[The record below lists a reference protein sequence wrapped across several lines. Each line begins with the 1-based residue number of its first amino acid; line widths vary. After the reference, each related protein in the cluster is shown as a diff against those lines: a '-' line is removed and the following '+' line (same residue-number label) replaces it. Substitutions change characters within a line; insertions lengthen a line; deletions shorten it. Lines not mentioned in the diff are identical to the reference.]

1 MRAGLR
7 RKPLPQ
13 QMLAIVSLLVLPL
26 LHSPAFPKSQQSS
39 DEARAQARVFLKQ
52 GVQDFKTGQFDQAI
66 ENFKRAKELDP
77 SLVNASL
84 YLATA
89 YANQYI
95 PGAPSKENTQ
105 LGQQAIEEFRAVLSR
120 DPTNLSAIDGIG
132 SILYTMAGVP
142 FDSEMMNDSKAYH
155 QKHIDIRPKDVEPY
169 YWIGLIDWSLVYRA
183 NRELRQ
189 NWMQKKSVTL
199 ATNDALPEV
208 VREEFQNQF
217 ESIVDDGIEHIK
229 QAIVLQPDYDDA
241 MAYLNLLY
249 RMKAEMEPTVG
260 LRDADLREADELVD
274 RVKEIKKKKL
284 ESSEFRL
291 R

>member
-1 MRAGLR
+1 MRARLR
-7 RKPLPQ
+7 MKALPQ
-13 QMLAIVSLLVLPL
+13 QLLAILSLLVLPL
-26 LHSPAFPKSQQSS
+26 LRSPAFPKSQQSS
-39 DEARAQARVFLKQ
+39 DAARAQARGFLNQ
-52 GVQDFKTGQFDQAI
+52 GVQAFKTGQFDQAI
-66 ENFKRAKELDP
+66 EDFKRAKELDP

-89 YANQYI
+89 YAIQYI
-95 PGAPSKENTQ
+95 PGAPSKENV
-105 LGQQAIEEFRAVLSR
+105 LFGQHAIEEFRAVLAQ

-132 SILYTMAGVP
+132 SILYNMAGTP

-169 YWIGLIDWSLVYRA
+169 YWIGVIDWSIAYRA

-199 ATNDALPEV
+199 GANDALPEV
-208 VREEFQNQF
+208 VRQEFANQF
-217 ESIVDDGIEHIK
+217 ESIVDEGIEHIK
-229 QAIVLQPDYDDA
+229 QAMALRPEYDDA

-249 RMKAEMEPTVG
+249 RMKAEMEPTAG

-284 ESSEFRL
+284 KSSQL
-291 R
+291 D

>member
-1 MRAGLR
+1 MSARLRA
-7 RKPLPQ
+7 KALPQ
-13 QMLAIVSLLVLPL
+13 QMFAIASLLALPL
-26 LHSPAFPKSQQSS
+26 LCSPALPKSQQSG
-39 DEARAQARVFLKQ
+39 DEAKAQARVSLNQ
-52 GVQDFKTGQFDQAI
+52 GAQAFRTGQFDEAI
-66 ENFKRAKELDP
+66 EDFKRAKVLDP
-77 SLVNASL
+77 SLINASL

-105 LGQQAIEEFRAVLSR
+105 LGQQAMEEFQAVLAR

-132 SILYTMAGVP
+132 SILYNMAGVP

-155 QKHIDIRPKDVEPY
+155 QKHIDIKPKDVEPY
-169 YWIGLIDWSLVYRA
+169 YWIGVIDWSLAYRA

-199 ATNDALPEV
+199 AANDALPEAA
-208 VREEFQNQF
+208 RQDFENQF
-217 ESIVDDGIEHIK
+217 KNIVDEGIEHLK
-229 QAIVLQPDYDDA
+229 QAIILRPDYDDA

-274 RVKEIKKKKL
+274 RVKEIKKKKMD
-284 ESSEFRL
+284 SSQL
-291 R
+291 Q

>member
-1 MRAGLR
+1 MIGELRA
-7 RKPLPQ
+7 KALPQ
-13 QMLAIVSLLVLPL
+13 RLLAIVSLLALPL
-26 LHSPAFPKSQQSS
+26 LRSPAFPKPQQSS
-39 DEARAQARVFLKQ
+39 DAASAQARVFLNQ
-52 GVQDFKTGQFDQAI
+52 GVEAFKTGQFDQAI

-95 PGAPSKENTQ
+95 PGAPSKENVQ
-105 LGQQAIEEFRAVLSR
+105 LGRQAIEEFRAVLAR

-132 SILYTMAGVP
+132 SILYNMAGTP

-169 YWIGLIDWSLVYRA
+169 YWIGVIDWSIAHRA

-199 ATNDALPEV
+199 ADNDALPEADSTGIRES
-208 VREEFQNQF
+208 VRKHRRRGHRAPETCNCPSTPTTMTQWRI
-217 ESIVDDGIEHIK
+217 SIF
-229 QAIVLQPDYDDA
+229 Y
-241 MAYLNLLY
+241 
-249 RMKAEMEPTVG
+249 TV
-260 LRDADLREADELVD
+260 
-274 RVKEIKKKKL
+274 
-284 ESSEFRL
+284 
-291 R
+291 

>member
-1 MRAGLR
+1 MRARLR
-7 RKPLPQ
+7 LKALPQ
-13 QMLAIVSLLVLPL
+13 QLLAILSLLVLSL
-26 LHSPAFPKSQQSS
+26 LRSTAFPKPQQSS
-39 DEARAQARVFLKQ
+39 DAARSQARVFLDR
-52 GVQDFKTGQFDQAI
+52 GVDAFKTGQFDQAI
-66 ENFKRAKELDP
+66 EDFKRAKELDP

-95 PGAPSKENTQ
+95 PGAPSKENVQ
-105 LGQQAIEEFRAVLSR
+105 LGQQAIEEFRSVLAR

-132 SILYTMAGVP
+132 SILYNMAGVP
-142 FDSEMMNDSKAYH
+142 FDSEMMNDSKAYR

-169 YWIGLIDWSLVYRA
+169 YWIGVIDWSIAYRA

-199 ATNDALPEV
+199 ADNDALPEV
-208 VREEFQNQF
+208 VRQEFENHF
-217 ESIVDDGIEHIK
+217 ESIVDEGIEHIK
-229 QAIVLQPDYDDA
+229 QAIALRPDYDDA

-249 RMKAEMEPTVG
+249 RMKAEMEPTAG

-274 RVKEIKKKKL
+274 KVKEIKKKKL
-284 ESSEFRL
+284 GSSQL
-291 R
+291 D